1 MLGTNPKAAGL
12 LEFGGSY
19 ASAYLLRRGLFMP
32 WELGAVLPRETIVDG
47 LRRLAPL
54 QLISE
59 TLNPRPR
66 SAHAKV
72 AVLESSLYLR
82 NQLLRD
88 TDWASMAHSVEVRV
102 PLVDR
107 ILLRRVAAAA
117 STRHARA
124 GLPKA
129 ALALSPR
136 RPLPERV
143 LSRPK
148 TGFTTPIAEWLQ
160 VRATSAPDAAEPA
173 RSRLAPV
180 AHWSRRWAERL
191 APV

>member
-1 MLGTNPKAAGL
+1 M
-12 LEFGGSY
+12 
-19 ASAYLLRRGLFMP
+19 
-32 WELGAVLPRETIVDG
+32 
-47 LRRLAPL
+47 
-54 QLISE
+54 
-59 TLNPRPR
+59 
-66 SAHAKV
+66 
-72 AVLESSLYLR
+72 R

-88 TDWASMAHSVEVRV
+88 TDWASMAHSLEVRV

-107 ILLRRVAAAA
+107 VLLRRVAAAA
-117 STRHARA
+117 ATTPRSWA

-136 RPLPERV
+136 VSLPEPV

-160 VRATSAPDAAEPA
+160 ARTLPAPSVATPLRGSVT
-173 RSRLAPV
+173 RV
-180 AHWSRRWAERL
+180 THWSRKWAERL

>member
-1 MLGTNPKAAGL
+1 MLEL
-12 LEFGGSY
+12 GGSY
-19 ASAYLLRRGLFMP
+19 AGAYLLRRSLFMP
-32 WELGAVLPRETIVDG
+32 WELDRVLPRETVAEG

-54 QLISE
+54 RLIAEALS
-59 TLNPRPR
+59 PSPR
-66 SAHAKV
+66 SPHAKV
-72 AVLESSLYLR
+72 AVLESSLHMR

-88 TDWASMAHSVEVRV
+88 ADWASMAHSLQVRV

-107 ILLRRVAAAA
+107 ILLRRVAAVA
-117 STRHARA
+117 SATPRSWA

-136 RPLPERV
+136 TPLPVGV

-160 VRATSAPDAAEPA
+160 TRPPSAPAP
-173 RSRLAPV
+173 SRRKVEPV
-180 AHWSRRWAERL
+180 ANWSRQWAERL
-191 APV
+191 APL